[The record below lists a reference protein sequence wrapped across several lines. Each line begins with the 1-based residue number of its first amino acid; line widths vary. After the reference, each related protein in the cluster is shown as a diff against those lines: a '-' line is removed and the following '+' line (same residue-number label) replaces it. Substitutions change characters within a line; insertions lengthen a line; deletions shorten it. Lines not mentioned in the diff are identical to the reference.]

1 MLENGTRDEAKLIF
15 PIFFFFTYCKTH
27 FYNIHFF
34 PLTAPFYLNPYDT
47 GRWCLKMGPEMKMNW
62 SFPFSFSFHF
72 FSLTNHHIISYTLHF
87 QFTPSLFHFWHYLG
101 AWVIVLAGF
110 TPFCYSFPPFG
121 CFCLSLFHFLA
132 SLPTHWLSLT
142 RLPYPNPNLH
152 LY

>member
-72 FSLTNHHIISYTLHF
+72 FSLTIHHIISYTLHF
-87 QFTPSLFHFWHYLG
+87 QFTPSLFHFWHCLG
-101 AWVIVLAGF
+101 HCTGRLH
-110 TPFCYSFPPFG
+110 PFLLLIS
-121 CFCLSLFHFLA
+121 SLWL
-132 SLPTHWLSLT
+132 LLSLT
-142 RLPYPNPNLH
+142 LPLFNLFAH
-152 LY
+152 TLAIRDPIALP